1 MKQIL
6 DNIFEITLV
15 FEVVAVIVAVI
26 NFRYMRQSKLTIWAV
41 FIFINSVVYEILYH
55 YFTTIFDEII
65 VSNIGSNV
73 ITFLELYCLLYL
85 FTSLK
90 PIVLP
95 TRIFYLI
102 LVLGTL
108 LLLFESFSVQNFLV
122 SRQFSISNAIIAKM
136 LITPIAIFYSLKVL
150 IEMYRKDD
158 YYPQIPYFWVSVS
171 LFLYYVFSLIVSFPN
186 AIDGSNTIKLIFFVI
201 YCFVTIVSYILIAYA
216 FWLTRSWIKRG
227 GSTLKY

>member
-6 DNIFEITLV
+6 ENIYEITLG
-15 FEVVAVIVAVI
+15 FEVIAVIVAAI
-26 NFRYMRQSKLTIWAV
+26 NFSYVRQSKLLFLAV
-41 FIFINSVVYEILYH
+41 FMLISSVVYESAYR
-55 YFTTIFDEII
+55 YFITVFDE
-65 VSNIGSNV
+65 VMVRNIGSNIV
-73 ITFLELYCLLYL
+73 TFLELYCLLYL

-90 PIVLP
+90 PVVLP

-102 LVLGTL
+102 LVLGTG
-108 LLLFESFSVQNFLV
+108 LLLFESFSVQNFFV
-122 SRQFSISNAIIAKM
+122 SHQFSAGDAIITKM

-150 IEMYRKDD
+150 IEMYRNDD

-171 LFLYYVFSLIVSFPN
+171 LFLYYVFSLIVSFPD
-186 AIDGSNTIKLIFFVI
+186 AIDGSNTIKLVFFVI